1 MFLFGFIN
9 DNALLPI
16 LTCSL
21 SVSVVSVGVCEG
33 RGEVETCRTK
43 SMASNSVVDDDQNT
57 RDLVIIG
64 YFDSLIHKFKKKR

>member
-57 RDLVIIG
+57 RDLVKMAI
-64 YFDSLIHKFKKKR
+64 YTVL